1 MKNLYTLLS
10 TAMLLVGAFSFAQI
24 GVVPV
29 NNSDD
34 LADVLI
40 GDASGITII
49 STNLIGADGSCG
61 TFSGGDFGFEE
72 GILLTSGSVDNAVG
86 PNTSGSITTNNG
98 TLGDAALD
106 VLAAPFTTNDAAILE
121 IVFVPDG
128 DILDFTY
135 VFGSDEYNEYVCSSF
150 NDVFG
155 FFLSGGAYSDENI
168 ALIPGTDPP
177 IPVAINNVN
186 NGSVG
191 SSGSEDN
198 CDDDQLANSAYFVDN
213 TDGLTVEYD
222 GYTTPL
228 NATLAVE
235 PGTEYTLRLAIA
247 DAGDSAFDSGVFIQA
262 GSVISAVC
270 DAGDIEIVDL
280 GSLEICIDD
289 LMPVYDL
296 SNNGDGTNDEY
307 VYVLTDAD
315 LNILQ
320 IADGFIETDDWTSG
334 EYQLWGLSYSGNI
347 EGLMVGANAG
357 ELDSPGCYELS
368 SQLELSILED
378 CDVEYDCE
386 ELMANFGDEC
396 DDGDDMTENDMLNEN
411 CECVGE
417 MLLFDCPDM
426 MMNIGDACDLGG
438 VPGVIME
445 GCECVPNQVNEGC
458 ESYALFLSDNV
469 DGMSHIY
476 RVDVSGSTGTM
487 TWLKSFDYS
496 THIAYDQEEDLLY
509 VVRSENGSFRTLD
522 VSVVDGVA
530 SPEIATEMPL
540 GSSVAVG
547 MSPDGELIVGSQD
560 SQELSIVHKDD
571 GSLSYYAD
579 AAIQGGDFV
588 IGNDGTP
595 ILATRNGGV
604 LYAIFPGFMNML
616 IGTSSDLVTGLAVL
630 ESGDLLFSEFG
641 STSLTGR
648 AMDGTDNGMSVDL
661 MLDGSP
667 FTTSNGDLAYGCMD
681 PEPVF
686 EGCED
691 FMTYYVNHGP
701 GVSGSDLYKVDFV
714 GNEAVLTHE
723 LNVNYEVHMGMNAE
737 EGVVYLVNA
746 NGNFI
751 EFFDISTST
760 VNGNLPIVGNI
771 NQLYAVVYN
780 PADELLYVGDSGD
793 DEIYTV
799 DLTTGIATFY
809 ADAPVQ
815 GGDLVLQE
823 GILYLAKR
831 STNDLFT
838 VVMDAD
844 GVPDGTS
851 EATLIGSLPDETN
864 GMAAANNS
872 TSLIC
877 ASYGTSTFTEIS
889 NVDGS
894 LIQEYLVTL
903 GGDPFPIR
911 HGDMAS
917 GCAVGEGGVD
927 ECDYKLYYTH
937 QPEGGSYSLNSVVL
951 NGDGTATVTE
961 LLAGLPSAHIALS
974 PDGDLVY
981 IVGGGN
987 LDVYE
992 VSSGLIITTVPIVDV
1007 SGAGLSGFP
1016 AAVCGDDGTIYIAG
1030 GGDNVYTLALDGT
1043 ATEIASNVG
1052 VSGGDLIIAAGDLWL
1067 INRTTNTFINI
1078 TDPGNDFV
1086 VPVTEINGAAVL
1098 ENGNVLVADG
1108 NGDGLFKE
1116 IDLNTLDVAETYETG
1131 LELFNGDLAGR
1142 CLSADPLIEEGSCY
1156 AEEVVERIAGTTI
1169 GGGDIAD
1176 NRNDENQALGEPERT
1191 DELVFLS
1198 FGYDGGIILG
1208 FDGAVPNEDG
1218 DDIEVVETTFGDQD
1232 CDSYPEYAD
1241 VYVSMDGDNYLFAKT
1256 VCKSDGFV
1264 DISDAGDMDY
1274 IMYVKIM
1281 NNNDLSTTGDGYD
1294 LDGVVALH
1302 NCEDEPNDGEGEN
1315 EGPAIV
1321 MENGDK
1327 LSSFPNPVTEQSTI
1341 QFTTQSQ
1348 GRALLEVY
1356 DMNGR
1361 VVTSLLNQEVAAN
1374 TPYQFNFDVS
1384 NLTNGIYIY
1393 KLTTVSGVSINK
1405 IIVNK

>member
-1 MKNLYTLLS
+1 MKKLNTLLS
-10 TAMLLVGAFSFAQI
+10 TAMLFVSAFAFAQI
-24 GVVPV
+24 DVVSV

-40 GDASGITII
+40 GDASGITIV

-72 GILLTSGSVDNAVG
+72 GILLTSGIVGNAVG
-86 PNTSGSITTNNG
+86 PNLSGSISTNNG
-98 TLGDAALD
+98 TPGDPALD
-106 VLAAPFTTNDAAILE
+106 LLASPFSTNDAAILE
-121 IVFVPDG
+121 IVFIPEG

-135 VFGSDEYNEYVCSSF
+135 VFGSDEYNEYVCSTF

-155 FFLSGGAYSDENI
+155 FFLSGGVYTDENI

-186 NGSVG
+186 NGSIG
-191 SSGSEDN
+191 SNGSEDN
-198 CDDDQLANSAYFVDN
+198 CAEDQLANSAYFVDN
-213 TDGLTVEYD
+213 TDGLTIEYD

-228 NATLAVE
+228 NATLSVE

-247 DAGDSAFDSGVFIQA
+247 DAGDSSFDSGVFIQA
-262 GSVISAVC
+262 GSVVSAVC
-270 DAGDIEIVDL
+270 DAGEIEIVDL
-280 GSLEICIDD
+280 GSLEICLDD

-307 VYVLTDAD
+307 VYLLTDLD

-320 IADGFIETDDWTSG
+320 IADGFIETGDWTSG
-334 EYQLWGLSYSGNI
+334 EYLLWGLSYSGNI
-347 EGLMVGANAG
+347 QGLMVGANAG
-357 ELDSPGCYELS
+357 DLSSPGCYELS
-368 SQLELSILED
+368 NQLTLVIVDD
-378 CDVEYDCE
+378 CDPYDCE
-386 ELMANFGDEC
+386 ELMANIGDSC
-396 DDGDDMTENDMLNEN
+396 DDGDDMTVNDMVSES
-411 CECVGE
+411 CECAGE
-417 MLLFDCPDM
+417 LIVYDCPDL
-426 MMNIGDACDLGG
+426 MMNLGDACEAGG
-438 VPGVIME
+438 LSGTIME

-458 ESYALFLSDNV
+458 ENYALFLSDNV

-487 TWLKSFDYS
+487 TWLKSFDYT
-496 THIAYDQEEDLLY
+496 THIAYDQTEDLLY
-509 VVRSENGSFRTLD
+509 VVRAENGSFRTLD

-530 SPEIATEMPL
+530 SPETATDVPL
-540 GSSVAVG
+540 GSAVAVG

-560 SQELSIVHKDD
+560 SQELSIVHTGD
-571 GSLSYYAD
+571 GTISYYAD

-604 LYAIFPGFMNML
+604 LYAVFPGFMNML
-616 IGTSSDLVTGLAVL
+616 IGTSSPQVTGLAVL
-630 ESGDLLFSEFG
+630 ESGELLFSEAG
-641 STSLTGR
+641 SSSLTGR
-648 AMDGTDNGMSVDL
+648 AMDGTDNGMTVDL

-667 FTTSNGDLAYGCMD
+667 FTASNGDLAYGCMD

-686 EGCED
+686 EGCNN

-701 GVSGSDLYKVDFV
+701 GVSGSNLYKVDFV

-723 LNVNYEVHMGMNAE
+723 LNVNYQIHMGMNAE
-737 EGVVYLVNA
+737 DGVVYLANA

-751 EFFDISTST
+751 EFFDVATST
-760 VNGNLPIVGNI
+760 VSGNLPIVGDI

-793 DEIYTV
+793 DEIYTI

-815 GGDLVLQE
+815 GGDLVFQE

-831 STNDLFT
+831 STDDLFT
-838 VVMDAD
+838 VVADGD
-844 GVPDGTS
+844 GVPDGVS
-851 EATLIGSLPDETN
+851 DATLIGSLPDETN
-864 GMAAANNS
+864 GMAAANNT

-877 ASYGTSTFTEIS
+877 ASYGTSTFSEIS
-889 NVDGS
+889 NTDGT

-917 GCAVGEGGVD
+917 GCADGEGGED
-927 ECDYKLYYTH
+927 GCDYKLYYTH
-937 QPEGGSYSLNSVVL
+937 QPQGGNYSLNSVVL
-951 NGDGTATVTE
+951 NNDGTATVTE
-961 LLAGLPSAHIALS
+961 FMADLPSSHIALS
-974 PDGDLVY
+974 PDGDLIY
-981 IVGGGN
+981 IVGGSN
-987 LDVYE
+987 LDIYE
-992 VSSGLIITTVPIVDV
+992 VSSGLIISTVPIVNE

-1016 AAVCGDDGTIYIAG
+1016 AAVCGDDGTLYVAG
-1030 GGDNVYTLALDGT
+1030 GGNKVYTLALDGT
-1043 ATEIASNVG
+1043 ATAIASNAG
-1052 VSGGDLIIAAGDLWL
+1052 VNGGDLVFAAGDLWL
-1067 INRTTNTFINI
+1067 INRSSNTFINI

-1116 IDLNTLDVAETYETG
+1116 IDLNSLDIVDTYETG
-1131 LELFNGDLAGR
+1131 LALFNGDMAGR
-1142 CLSADPLIEEGSCY
+1142 CLSSEPVIEEGSCY
-1156 AEEVVERIAGTTI
+1156 AEKVVERIEGTTL
-1169 GGGDIAD
+1169 GGGAIPA
-1176 NRNDENQALGEPERT
+1176 NRNDENQALGMPERT
-1191 DELVFLS
+1191 DEIVFLS
-1198 FGYDGGIILG
+1198 LGYDGGIILG
-1208 FDGAVPNEDG
+1208 FDGSVPNEDG

-1241 VYVSMDGDNYLFAKT
+1241 VYVSMDGVDYQFAKT
-1256 VCKSDGFV
+1256 VCKNDAFV

-1281 NNNDLSTTGDGYD
+1281 NNNELSSTSDGYD

-1302 NCEDEPNDGEGEN
+1302 NCDDEPNDEEG
-1315 EGPAIV
+1315 GIDSPAIV
-1321 MENGDK
+1321 MESGDK

-1341 QFTTQSQ
+1341 QFTAQSE
-1348 GRALLEVY
+1348 GHALLEIY

-1361 VVTSLLNQEVAAN
+1361 VVTSILNQEVVAD
-1374 TPYQFNFDVS
+1374 TPYQLNFDVS

-1393 KLTTVSGVSINK
+1393 KLTTNTGVTIDK